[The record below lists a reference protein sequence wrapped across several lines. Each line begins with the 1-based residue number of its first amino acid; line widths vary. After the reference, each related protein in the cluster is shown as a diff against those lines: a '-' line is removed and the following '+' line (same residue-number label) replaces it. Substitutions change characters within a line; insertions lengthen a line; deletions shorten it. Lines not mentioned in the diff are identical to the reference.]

1 MACISENVSE
11 SPEFKKLVSKIGLA
25 ETVRDY
31 LENNRLRSMS
41 ELMSSK
47 PQLFSGKR
55 ILEPVRNTETGDY
68 YFEIKNIFSSKF
80 ELENKLK
87 AINKTPK
94 SLGSEKKLDE
104 ALKKANISS
113 ELRNQF
119 IRLVKENPD
128 LQEFKLSEI
137 LNIYLREFVKDSD
150 RQYYTA
156 IDEPLSADLEKV
168 LIDYFDRFHITRKE
182 VENLKEKFGVDSIG
196 VFDVLAKTIYYAK
209 NRNLL
214 TLPEEYGHVFVELL
228 GSISNKK
235 AANPLFSYLMK
246 NIESWDGY
254 KRVLNDYKDI
264 YKTAEGNMDLYKI
277 KKEAIGQA
285 IGIALV
291 RNYKVQKGDQG
302 LWAKIQEVI
311 DYILNLI
318 GGIDYIS
325 LNTTVD
331 SIAKDI
337 LSRNYSKL
345 NRFGKDTSNYNLLSF
360 SETIAYQ
367 NSKDG
372 GRALRFMREFSNIGN
387 IITGSLAYRLQGST
401 YRPEIDALHDIDM
414 IVPFDAH
421 GINLDISAYLSEE
434 DLEKN
439 KMYRKLILEGNYK
452 EAKKYKIQGNIRL
465 DPSQVLKQPYFTKI
479 KEQYPD
485 LDYLYS
491 FYNQRAN
498 VYYIVV
504 NAIWSE
510 NQELKDRFKSLSG
523 SFNDRL
529 THFTPEE
536 QSQMYLFDFFLRP
549 EKSDYFKLIKD
560 DQYNLNLAHFNYAF
574 YEKLN
579 MLGRPK
585 DAYDYQNWKYFD
597 ENNVLAPDFSDRLTY
612 FQLEQSRTGSLQNI
626 MDTYQGYNGVADNR
640 EFNYFTLDKQEASN
654 YGTTVR
660 KVSLDTTGFLK
671 AFSNR
676 ELYRDEEKKFTEYTG
691 KVFDILDNSPEG
703 LETQN
708 EFFRFLKGKGY
719 GGLDLTGWSDSQ
731 YVVSFYPVSS
741 DASEIVD
748 DIPLD
753 SEYKNDSE
761 MTTDDFRC

>member
-1 MACISENVSE
+1 MACIPGNITED
-11 SPEFKKLVSKIGLA
+11 PKWKTLVNKIGQF

-31 LENNRLRSMS
+31 LEHDRIRSLS
-41 ELMSSK
+41 EIMDSK
-47 PQLFSGKR
+47 PMLFPKTVVKPAG
-55 ILEPVRNTETGDY
+55 ENTVSKDY
-68 YFEIKNIFSSKF
+68 YYELKNIFSAKA
-80 ELENKLK
+80 ELEDKLK
-87 AINKTPK
+87 SINKTPK

-104 ALKKANISS
+104 ILKKAGLSLEFRRQFVQLVNENP
-113 ELRNQF
+113 ELR
-119 IRLVKENPD
+119 
-128 LQEFKLSEI
+128 EFKLSEI
-137 LNIYLREFVKDSD
+137 INTYLRIFVKDFD
-150 RQYYTA
+150 RQYYKA
-156 IDEPLSADLEKV
+156 IDEPLSNDLEKV
-168 LIDYFDRFHITRKE
+168 LIDYFDKFHITRKE
-182 VENLKEKFGVDSIG
+182 VDNLKEKFGVDSIG
-196 VFDVLAKTIYYAK
+196 VFDVLAKTIYYSK

-235 AANPLFSYLMK
+235 AANPLFSYLMR

-254 KRVLNDYKDI
+254 KRVFNDYKDI
-264 YKTAEGNMDLYKI
+264 YKTPDGNMDLYKI

-302 LWAKIQEVI
+302 FWAKIQEVI
-311 DYILNLI
+311 DYILNLV

-345 NRFGKDTSNYNLLSF
+345 DRLGKDTSNYNLLSF
-360 SETIAYQ
+360 SETIKYQ
-367 NSKDG
+367 NKKDG
-372 GRALRFMREFSNIGN
+372 GIALNFLKQFSAIGN

-414 IVPFDAH
+414 IIPYDVH
-421 GINLDISAYLSEE
+421 GIDLNISTYLSEE

-439 KMYRKLILEGNYK
+439 KMYRKLITEGNYK

-465 DPSQVLKQPYFTKI
+465 RPDEVLTKPYFTKI

-491 FYNQRAN
+491 YYNQRAN
-498 VYYIVV
+498 VYYIIV

-549 EKSDYFKLIKD
+549 ENSDYFKLIKED
-560 DQYNLNLAHFNYAF
+560 TYNLKLAHFNYAF

-579 MLGRPK
+579 MMGRPK

-597 ENNVLAPDFSDRLTY
+597 QNDVLAPDFNDRLTY
-612 FQLEQSRTGSLQNI
+612 YQLEQSRTGRLPII
-626 MDTYQGYNGVADNR
+626 MDLYQGYNNTLDDR
-640 EFNYFTLDKQEASN
+640 EFNYFTLDKSEAGD
-654 YGTTVR
+654 YGSSVR
-660 KVSLDTTGFLK
+660 KVSLDTSGFLK

-676 ELYRDEEKKFTEYTG
+676 NLYREEEKQFTQTTG
-691 KVFDILDNSPEG
+691 KKFDILDNSPVG
-703 LETQN
+703 LETQK
-708 EFFRFLKGKGY
+708 EFFRFLKDKGY
-719 GGLDLTGWSDSQ
+719 GGIDLTGWSDSQ
-731 YVVSFYPVSS
+731 YVVSFYPVPEKLEETSS
-741 DASEIVD
+741 KD
-748 DIPLD
+748 DI
-753 SEYKNDSE
+753 SEYVEGPDL
-761 MTTDDFRC
+761 TTDDFRCK

>member
-1 MACISENVSE
+1 MSCISENVTDT
-11 SPEFKKLVSKIGLA
+11 PEWKKIVSKIGLF
-25 ETVRDY
+25 ETTRDY
-31 LENNRLRSMS
+31 MENGRLRSLS
-41 ELMSSK
+41 EIMDSK
-47 PQLFSGKR
+47 PMMFPKAVMKPVGENTVGK
-55 ILEPVRNTETGDY
+55 DY
-68 YFEIKNIFSSKF
+68 YYELKNIFSAKS
-80 ELENKLK
+80 ELQNKLK
-87 AINKTPK
+87 AVNKSPK

-104 ALKKANISS
+104 TLKRAGLSS
-113 ELRNQF
+113 EFRKQF
-119 IRLVKENPD
+119 VQLVNENPE
-128 LQEFKLSEI
+128 LKEFKLSEI
-137 LNIYLREFVKDSD
+137 IDMYLREFIKDSD
-150 RQYYTA
+150 KQYYKA
-156 IDEPLSADLEKV
+156 IDEPLSNDLEKV
-168 LIDYFDRFHITRKE
+168 LVDYFDRFHITRKE
-182 VENLKEKFGVDSIG
+182 VDNLKERFGVDSIG
-196 VFDVLAKTIYYAK
+196 VFDVLAKTIYYSK

-235 AANPLFSYLMK
+235 ASNPLFSYLMK

-254 KRVLNDYKDI
+254 KRVFNDYKDI
-264 YKTAEGNMDLYKI
+264 YKTPDGNMDLYKI

-285 IGIALV
+285 IGVALV

-302 LWAKIQEVI
+302 FWSKIQEVI
-311 DYILNLI
+311 DYILDLI

-360 SETIAYQ
+360 SETIKHQ
-367 NSKDG
+367 NEKDG
-372 GRALRFMREFSNIGN
+372 GRALDFLKEFSEMGN
-387 IITGSLAYRLQGST
+387 IITGSLAYRLQGAT

-414 IVPFDAH
+414 IIPYDVH
-421 GINLDISAYLSEE
+421 GIDLNISSYLSEE

-439 KMYRKLILEGNYK
+439 KMYRKLIAEGNYK
-452 EAKKYKIQGNIRL
+452 EAKKYRIQGNIRL
-465 DPSQVLKQPYFTKI
+465 DPNQVLTKPYFTKI

-498 VYYIVV
+498 VYYIIV
-504 NAIWSE
+504 NGIWSK

-549 EKSDYFKLIKD
+549 EESNYFKLIKED
-560 DQYNLNLAHFNYAF
+560 TYDLKLAHFNYAF

-579 MLGRPK
+579 MMGRPK
-585 DAYDYQNWKYFD
+585 DAYDYQNWEYFD
-597 ENNVLAPDFSDRLTY
+597 ENDVLAPDFNDRLTY
-612 FQLEQSRTGSLQNI
+612 FQLEQSRTGDLP
-626 MDTYQGYNGVADNR
+626 MVLDLYQGYNGTVDNR
-640 EFNYFTLDKQEASN
+640 EFNYFTLDKKEAED
-654 YGTTVR
+654 YGSAVR

-676 ELYRDEEKKFTEYTG
+676 DLYRDEEKKFTENTG
-691 KVFDILDNSPEG
+691 KRFDILDNSPEG

-708 EFFRFLKGKGY
+708 EFFRFLKAKGY

-731 YVVSFYPVSS
+731 YVVSFYPVES
-741 DASEIVD
+741 DTAETVDIVS
-748 DIPLD
+748 LD
-753 SEYKNDSE
+753 SEFKNDPE
-761 MTTDDFRC
+761 ITTDDFRC

>member
-1 MACISENVSE
+1 MACISENVTDT
-11 SPEFKKLVSKIGLA
+11 PEWKKIVNKIGLS

-31 LENNRLRSMS
+31 LENNRLRSIN

-47 PQLFSGKR
+47 PQLFPGKR

-68 YFEIKNIFSSKF
+68 YFEIKNIFSSKA
-80 ELENKLK
+80 ELETKLK
-87 AINKTPK
+87 SVNKTPK
-94 SLGSEKKLDE
+94 SLGSEKNLDE
-104 ALKKANISS
+104 ALKRANLSS
-113 ELRNQF
+113 DFRKQF
-119 IRLVKENPD
+119 IQLIKENPD
-128 LQEFKLSEI
+128 LQNFKLSSI
-137 LNIYLREFVKDSD
+137 IDMYLREFVKDSD
-150 RQYYTA
+150 KQYYTA

-168 LIDYFDRFHITRKE
+168 LIDYFDRFNITRKE

-254 KRVLNDYKDI
+254 KRVLNDYKEI

-302 LWAKIQEVI
+302 FWAKIQEVI

-360 SETIAYQ
+360 SETIAHQ

-372 GRALRFMREFSNIGN
+372 GRALSFMKEFSDMGN
-387 IITGSLAYRLQGST
+387 IITGSIAYRLQGAT

-414 IVPFDAH
+414 IVPFDTH

-452 EAKKYKIQGNIRL
+452 EAKKYRIQGNIRL
-465 DPSQVLKQPYFTKI
+465 DPNDVLNEPYFTKI
-479 KEQYPD
+479 KEKYPE

-498 VYYIVV
+498 VYYIVA

-549 EKSDYFKLIKD
+549 EKSDYFKLIKEE
-560 DQYNLNLAHFNYAF
+560 QYDLKLAHFNYAF

-579 MLGRPK
+579 MMGRPK

-597 ENNVLAPDFSDRLTY
+597 ENDVLAPDFNDRLTY
-612 FQLEQSRTGSLQNI
+612 FQLEQSRTGDLQNI
-626 MDTYQGYNGVADNR
+626 MDVYQGYNGVLDNR
-640 EFNYFTLDKQEASN
+640 EFNFFTLDKQEAGD

-676 ELYRDEEKKFTEYTG
+676 ELYLDEKKKFTEFTG
-691 KVFDILDNSPEG
+691 KVFDILDDTPEG
-703 LETQN
+703 LEIQN

-731 YVVSFYPVSS
+731 YVVSFYQVESAEADVIDPVSL
-741 DASEIVD
+741 DEI
-748 DIPLD
+748 
-753 SEYKNDSE
+753 YKNEPDV
-761 MTTDDFRC
+761 TTDDFRC